1 MKLKEVRVEEER
13 IVTNPN
19 NQYDNVKIRIG
30 LVGQMDEGD
39 LLIQQITYL
48 KGAVDKLLDQ
58 ACLEKLNDYR
68 NMIANA
74 ASAVA
79 SAVAS
84 VYPPSVSVEPPP
96 MPSDLPPFPL

>member
-1 MKLKEVRVEEER
+1 MRLKEVRVEEER

-39 LLIQQITYL
+39 ALVTQIIHL

-68 NMIANA
+68 NIIANA

-79 SAVAS
+79 TSFSA
-84 VYPPSVSVEPPP
+84 YPPSVSVEPPP

>member
-1 MKLKEVRVEEER
+1 MRLKEVRVEEER

-79 SAVAS
+79 TSFSA
-84 VYPPSVSVEPPP
+84 YPPSVSVEPPP
-96 MPSDLPPFPL
+96 IPSDLPPFPL

>member
-39 LLIQQITYL
+39 QLVTQITHL

-68 NMIANA
+68 NIVAN
-74 ASAVA
+74 
-79 SAVAS
+79 AVAS
-84 VYPPSVSVEPPP
+84 VYPPSVSVEPPAI
-96 MPSDLPPFPL
+96 PSDLPPFPL